1 MPESAASRAAD
12 RLRAAVLEGELRPGG
27 RLDEVALGARLQV
40 SRNTLREAFRL
51 LGHEHVV
58 EHRPNRGVFVRSLSL
73 REARDLYQTRRL
85 LEVGAVREAAV
96 ARAGVDRLDPP
107 ARRTHERH
115 WAAAVSQVEEA
126 AAEGLATMRSGD
138 FEAVGTANGRFH
150 LALAALAGNEVL
162 DRTLRTIL
170 TEMRLLFVVV
180 ADPRSVHGRY
190 VEANAR
196 IADLVVAGEV
206 VRAAVALEEYLLG
219 SETHLLELYARHFSE
234 R

>member
-1 MPESAASRAAD
+1 MADSAASRAAD
-12 RLRAAVLEGELRPGG
+12 RLRAAVLEGELRPGQ
-27 RLDEVALGARLQV
+27 RLDEVVLGTRLQV

-58 EHRPNRGVFVRSLSL
+58 EHQPNRGVFVRRLSL
-73 REARDLYQTRRL
+73 EEARQLYQTRRL

-96 ARAGVDRLDPP
+96 TRGGVATMDPAARRAAERRWSAGV
-107 ARRTHERH
+107 A
-115 WAAAVSQVEEA
+115 QVAEA
-126 AAEGLATMRSGD
+126 AAEGRAAARRGD
-138 FEAVGTANGRFH
+138 YEAVGTANGRFH

-162 DRTLRTIL
+162 DRTLRTVL

-219 SETHLLELYARHFSE
+219 SEAHLLELYASHFSE
-234 R
+234 S

>member
-1 MPESAASRAAD
+1 MAESAASRAAD
-12 RLRAAVLEGELRPGG
+12 RLRAAVLEGELRPGE
-27 RLDEVALGARLQV
+27 RLDEAGLGARLQV

-58 EHRPNRGVFVRSLSL
+58 EHEPNRGVFVRNLSL
-73 REARDLYQTRRL
+73 EEARQLYQTRRL

-96 ARAGVDRLDPP
+96 ARAGVDTLETADRLV
-107 ARRTHERH
+107 AQRRWT
-115 WAAAVSQVEEA
+115 AAVGQVEEA
-126 AAEGLATMRSGD
+126 AAEGRVAARRGD
-138 FEAVGTANGRFH
+138 YEAVGTANGRFH

-196 IADLVVAGEV
+196 IADLVTAGEV

-219 SETHLLELYARHFSE
+219 SEAHLLELYASHFSGS
-234 R
+234 

>member
-1 MPESAASRAAD
+1 MADSAASRAAD
-12 RLRAAVLEGELRPGG
+12 RLRAAVLEGELRPGQ
-27 RLDEVALGARLQV
+27 RLDEAGLVTRLQV

-58 EHRPNRGVFVRSLSL
+58 EHRPNRGVFVRRLSL
-73 REARDLYQTRRL
+73 EEARQLYQTRRL

-96 ARAGVDRLDPP
+96 TRGGVPTMDPGSRRA
-107 ARRTHERH
+107 AERR
-115 WAAAVSQVEEA
+115 WSMAVTQVEEA
-126 AAEGLATMRSGD
+126 AEEGREAARRGD
-138 FEAVGTANGRFH
+138 YEAVGTANGRFH

-196 IADLVVAGEV
+196 IADLVAAGEV

-219 SETHLLELYARHFSE
+219 SEAHLLEVYASHFSE
-234 R
+234 S

>member
-1 MPESAASRAAD
+1 MTDSAATRAAD
-12 RLRAAVLEGELRPGG
+12 RLRSAVLEGGLRPGQ
-27 RLDEVALGARLQV
+27 RLDEAGLADRLQV

-73 REARDLYQTRRL
+73 QEARDLYQTRRL

-96 ARAGVDRLDPP
+96 ARAAAPELDPP
-107 ARRTHERH
+107 ARRAFGRH
-115 WAAAVSQVEEA
+115 WSATVAQVEAA
-126 AAEGLATMRSGD
+126 AAEGLAATRAGD

-150 LALAALAGNEVL
+150 LALAALAGNAVL
-162 DRTLRTIL
+162 NRTLRTIL

-180 ADPRSVHGRY
+180 SDPRSVHERY
-190 VEANAR
+190 VEANLR
-196 IADLVVAGEV
+196 IAGLVAADEV

-219 SETHLLELYARHFSE
+219 SEAHLLELYAGHFSE

>member
-1 MPESAASRAAD
+1 MDPT
-12 RLRAAVLEGELRPGG
+12 
-27 RLDEVALGARLQV
+27 ARHAEEKRW
-40 SRNTLREAFRL
+40 S
-51 LGHEHVV
+51 
-58 EHRPNRGVFVRSLSL
+58 
-73 REARDLYQTRRL
+73 
-85 LEVGAVREAAV
+85 AAV
-96 ARAGVDRLDPP
+96 A
-107 ARRTHERH
+107 
-115 WAAAVSQVEEA
+115 QVEEA
-126 AAEGLATMRSGD
+126 AAEGREGARRD
-138 FEAVGTANGRFH
+138 DYEAVGTVNGQFH

-219 SETHLLELYARHFSE
+219 SEAHLLELYASHFSE
-234 R
+234 S

>member
-1 MPESAASRAAD
+1 MADSAASRAAD
-12 RLRAAVLEGELRPGG
+12 RLRAAVLEGELRPGQ
-27 RLDEVALGARLQV
+27 RLDEAALGARLQV

-58 EHRPNRGVFVRSLSL
+58 EHQPNRGVFVRRLSL
-73 REARDLYQTRRL
+73 EEASQLYQTRRL

-96 ARAGVDRLDPP
+96 TRGGVAALGPT
-107 ARRTHERH
+107 ARRAAERH
-115 WAAAVSQVEEA
+115 WSETVSRVEEA
-126 AAEGLATMRSGD
+126 AAEGRSAARRGD
-138 FEAVGTANGRFH
+138 YEAVGTANGRFH

-190 VEANAR
+190 VEPNAR
-196 IADLVVAGEV
+196 IAELVAAGEV

-219 SETHLLELYARHFSE
+219 SEAHLLEVYASHFSGS
-234 R
+234 